1 MSQQHIISYNDI
13 KSLNDICELKIGRNI
28 DKKYQRNKGVPYIV
42 GASNIQK
49 GVIKTNVF
57 LDPSELK
64 NLSYAYKGDIIISCV
79 GTLGKIGIL
88 RDEKAVLSRH
98 VFALSPIY
106 PIDELYLIALVSY
119 ALADCVPETEGNNT
133 GFSNKLEPEL
143 LLNQEIQIADN
154 DDQRWL
160 VLSLVR
166 YAIIQVATHIDH
178 ITPTDISKAIEMLTV
193 LQMNTKKR
201 IRNQLKHIDELEK
214 MLGDCPAALEED
226 EVEENPFRLLFEE
239 RKRMNKLLNIL

>member
-1 MSQQHIISYNDI
+1 MRQQYINYSDI
-13 KSLNDICELKIGRNI
+13 KSLNDICELKTGRNI
-28 DKKYQRNKGVPYIV
+28 DKKYHRNKGVPYIV

-49 GVIKTNVF
+49 GVIETNVF

-79 GTLGKIGIL
+79 GTLGKIGVL

-119 ALADCVPETEGNNT
+119 ALADCIPETESDKT

-143 LLNQEIQIADN
+143 LMNCEIQIADK
-154 DDQRWL
+154 DEQRWL

-166 YAIIQVATHIDH
+166 YAILQVATHIEH
-178 ITPTDISKAIEMLTV
+178 IKTTDIISAIEMLTE
-193 LQMNTKKR
+193 LQSNTKKR

-214 MLGDCPAALEED
+214 MLSDCPDALKED
-226 EVEENPFRLLFEE
+226 KGENNPFVLLLEE